1 MHEDP
6 TAIINAVLTLL
17 LMRNHS
23 WQLKQA
29 DCIGQNNDDKTY
41 KVSLLTAEF
50 EITFGNLLHC
60 ADLNIHDAP
69 VPAGVLD

>member
-6 TAIINAVLTLL
+6 TAIINAVLTLI
-17 LMRNHS
+17 LMRNPS

-50 EITFGNLLHC
+50 EITFGNLLRC
-60 ADLNIHDAP
+60 ADLNIHDTR